1 MAHYFKSIPRLVP
14 LEQSQEYSQQIA
26 NLQEIYVERERGK
39 KKNSNKRRGT
49 KISCR
54 YRKRGF
60 HVKFYINIL
69 ESNIEGGRGRQ
80 EST

>member
-39 KKNSNKRRGT
+39 KNNKRRGT
-49 KISCR
+49 KI
-54 YRKRGF
+54 
-60 HVKFYINIL
+60 INIL
-69 ESNIEGGRGRQ
+69 QIQKERFSHEILHQYPRIKY
-80 EST
+80 